1 MIPWLKNRVA
11 LALVIVAMAQTGVLA
26 SMVADRVRLLQ
37 TGREITLPIVPV
49 DPRDFFRGEYVRLGY
64 DIGRFP
70 ARLLD
75 GPLPDPNAAFYVTL
89 ERKPDGT
96 WVPVKLALTW
106 SEESSPDRIV
116 LKARAMS
123 GRLFP
128 DRSNPNAAYFVRYGI
143 ESYFVR
149 QGEGP
154 RLEALARDKKLAA
167 RIAVDKSG
175 NAAIKGLLV
184 DGVLQYEEP
193 LF

>member
-1 MIPWLKNRVA
+1 
-11 LALVIVAMAQTGVLA
+11 
-26 SMVADRVRLLQ
+26 MVADRVRLLQ

-64 DIGRFP
+64 DIGRVP
-70 ARLLD
+70 A
-75 GPLPDPNAAFYVTL
+75 PAARRAAARSPT
-89 ERKPDGT
+89 RPSTSPWSANRIGT

-106 SEESSPDRIV
+106 SEGNLARSHRAEG
-116 LKARAMS
+116 ARAMS

-128 DRSNPNAAYFVRYGI
+128 DRSNPNAAYFVRYGT
-143 ESYFVR
+143 ESYSAR
-149 QGEGP
+149 QGEG
-154 RLEALARDKKLAA
+154 LAPSRRSRAIRSSAA

>member
-1 MIPWLKNRVA
+1 MIPWLKNRVW
-11 LALVIVAMAQTGVLA
+11 LALVIVALAQTGVLA
-26 SMVADRVRLLQ
+26 GMVADRVRLLK

-64 DIGRFP
+64 DIGRVP
-70 ARLLD
+70 ARLFD

-96 WVPVKLALTW
+96 WAPIRLSRTW
-106 SEESSPDRIV
+106 TEESSPDRIV
-116 LKARAMS
+116 LKSRALF
-123 GRLFP
+123 GRLYA
-128 DRSNPNAAYFVRYGI
+128 NTGTLNAVLQVRYGI
-143 ESYFVR
+143 ESYFVPL
-149 QGEGP
+149 GEGP

-167 RIAVDKSG
+167 RIAVDKGG
-175 NAAIKGLLV
+175 NAAIKGLLI